1 MGILLNKLQKKINN
15 QHILKHISL
24 EIKDGN
30 FACLMGSSG
39 SGKTT
44 LLRIIAGLDSPTSGD
59 IWINGYNCSKL
70 PANRRNIGYVSQAYA
85 LFPQMTVYDNIEAAL
100 LIRGISKADRIER
113 IDRLIRYTRIKGLEN
128 RYPFELSGGQQQR
141 VALARALAIEPTLLL
156 LDEPFGALDAEI
168 RKDLRYWIR
177 QVQKKFHLTT
187 LFVTHD
193 SYEALELSDQLI
205 ILHDGNV
212 HQSGCPEDVFDYPA
226 TYMVTGIVSPT
237 LIMPDSIMQKTQ
249 VLKHFQT
256 RDYFKVIIGL
266 KKFKNSTRVLIHRFI
281 FRGKKT
287 IIYFAHNQQNY
298 VLNIQRHVLEF
309 LLKKQWDFQ
318 TLYLEGFEDQTS
330 NFS

>member
-15 QHILKHISL
+15 HNILKHISL
-24 EIKDGN
+24 EIKDGS

-85 LFPQMTVYDNIEAAL
+85 LFPQMTVYNNIEAAL
-100 LIRGISKADRIER
+100 LIRGIPKIDRVER

-141 VALARALAIEPTLLL
+141 VALARALAVEPTLLL

-168 RKDLRYWIR
+168 RKDLRFWIR

-205 ILHDGNV
+205 ILHDGTI
-212 HQSGCPEDVFDYPA
+212 HQSGSPEDVFNYPA

-237 LIMPDSIMQKTQ
+237 LIMPDSLMQKTQ
-249 VLKHFQT
+249 VLTQFKT
-256 RDYFKVIIGL
+256 REYFKVTIGL
-266 KKFKNSTRVLIHRFI
+266 KKFSDSFKITIHRFI

-287 IIYFAHNQQNY
+287 IIYFKYNNQNY
-298 VLNIQRHVLEF
+298 VLNVQRHVLEF
-309 LLKKQWDFQ
+309 LLRGRWDFQ
-318 TLYLEGFEDQTS
+318 TLYLRKF
-330 NFS
+330 NN